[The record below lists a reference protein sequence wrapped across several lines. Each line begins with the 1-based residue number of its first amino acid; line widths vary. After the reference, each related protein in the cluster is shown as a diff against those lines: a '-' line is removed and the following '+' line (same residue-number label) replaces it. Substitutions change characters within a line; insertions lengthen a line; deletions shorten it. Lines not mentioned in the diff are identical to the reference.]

1 MVYVLPEKVPH
12 PLAKNAWQYEQ
23 ELNAEHVLLTRAKKA
38 MYFIG
43 HLISNLQLPN
53 PPASDLVLPPLAETP
68 TPEPAGAI
76 AQAEAIVAI
85 HEDKRAEGR
94 PRKHK
99 ERLQIKVSSD
109 IAAYLWSLKG
119 SDDGYSG

>member
-1 MVYVLPEKVPH
+1 
-12 PLAKNAWQYEQ
+12 
-23 ELNAEHVLLTRAKKA
+23 LLTRAKKA

-43 HLISNLQLPN
+43 HLISNLQLPHE
-53 PPASDLVLPPLAETP
+53 PASDLVLPPLAETP

-85 HEDKRAEGR
+85 HEDKKAGGR

-109 IAAYLWSLKG
+109 VAAYLWSLKG
-119 SDDGYSG
+119 ANDGYSGYLEALIRSDPQFASFTEEAMLSCV